1 MKAREPR
8 QKVMIKARM
17 RVSATW
23 NDVCILNISARGM
36 SLQAAAPPPRGTYL
50 EVRRG
55 AHEILARV
63 VWVNHHRFGV
73 RTQESLDVDAVINQ
87 PDRSAAPALAIAAGV
102 VPDRRRAP
110 RSLAERH
117 ECSRMLSR
125 AMEFAVIGI
134 FAASAA
140 VAAFGTV
147 SGALERPLAQVSAAI
162 APK

>member
-1 MKAREPR
+1 LKVREPR

-17 RVSATW
+17 RIGAAW
-23 NDVCILNISARGM
+23 NDVCILNISPRGLSM
-36 SLQAAAPPPRGTYL
+36 QAAAPPPRGTYL

-55 AHEILARV
+55 HHEILARV

-73 RTQESLDVDAVINQ
+73 RTQDVLAIDDIVNQ
-87 PDRSAAPALAIAAGV
+87 PDRSAAPADAVAAGAI
-102 VPDRRRAP
+102 PDRRQSK

-117 ECSRMLSR
+117 EDSRMLSR
-125 AMEFAVIGI
+125 AMEFGMIGI
-134 FAASAA
+134 VAASGA

-147 SGALERPLAQVSAAI
+147 ADALEPLGQVSAAL